1 MENVE
6 RIVASEV
13 ESPKEENI
21 DRALRPLKLADYV
34 GQSAIKEQLSIFI
47 TAAKQRHEPLDH
59 LLLFGPPGL
68 GKTTLAHII
77 ANELGVQIKLTSGP
91 AIERGGDLAAI
102 LTNLNEGDVLF
113 IDEIH
118 RLSRA
123 VEEGLYSALED
134 YALDIILG
142 KGPSARSIRLD
153 LAHFTLI
160 GATTRY
166 GQLSGPLRDRRRC
179 VETD

>member
-68 GKTTLAHII
+68 GKPLWR
-77 ANELGVQIKLTSGP
+77 TSSP
-91 AIERGGDLAAI
+91 TKWA
-102 LTNLNEGDVLF
+102 
-113 IDEIH
+113 
-118 RLSRA
+118 
-123 VEEGLYSALED
+123 
-134 YALDIILG
+134 
-142 KGPSARSIRLD
+142 SICVRP
-153 LAHFTLI
+153 
-160 GATTRY
+160 
-166 GQLSGPLRDRRRC
+166 QDRF
-179 VETD
+179 

>member
-77 ANELGVQIKLTSGP
+77 ANEMGVNLRQTSGP
-91 AIERGGDLAAI
+91 VLERPGDLAAI
-102 LTNLNEGDVLF
+102 LTNLEKNDVIL
-113 IDEIH
+113 EKTG
-118 RLSRA
+118 RLRYPFAGMGTQEKYWSAKASFQVDRISPVFWLRRSRNA
-123 VEEGLYSALED
+123 QNKRDNTEENN
-134 YALDIILG
+134 
-142 KGPSARSIRLD
+142 
-153 LAHFTLI
+153 
-160 GATTRY
+160 
-166 GQLSGPLRDRRRC
+166 
-179 VETD
+179 